1 MECRRRRCV
10 LSTPAASMKMIQHGA
25 ASDADEV
32 FLDLEDSVVPLQK
45 DQARLNVIEGLNS
58 LDWKG
63 KVTAVRINNVYT
75 QWCYRDVVEVVKGAG
90 TKLDVFIIPKVFRPA
105 DVLFVDLL
113 LGQLEQELGLQ
124 KRIGLEC
131 LIEQAEA
138 MEYVREIAL
147 STPRLEA
154 IIFGAAD
161 YTASLGIPVTNSSR
175 INEEYP
181 YPGHRWNFAL
191 SRMAV
196 AARNAG
202 IQAID
207 GPFTGFKGEA
217 LEKYREQAEWAA
229 GLGCDGKWAIH
240 PAQVAVAQKAFTPP
254 ETVVA
259 RAMKI
264 VEAYDKAE
272 KEGIGVISVDGDM
285 IDAVSYKIAKGVL
298 MRKG

>member
-1 MECRRRRCV
+1 MEFRRRRCV
-10 LSTPAASMKMIQHGA
+10 LSTPATSMKMIQHGA

-45 DQARLNVIEGLNS
+45 DQARLNVVEGLNT

-90 TKLDVFIIPKVFRPA
+90 EELDVFIIPKVLRPA
-105 DVLFVDLL
+105 DVQFVDLL

-161 YTASLGIPVTNSSR
+161 YTASLGIAVTNSSR

-207 GPFTGFKGEA
+207 GPFTGFKGEG

-240 PAQVAVAQKAFTPP
+240 PAQVAVAQKAFTPQ

-264 VEAYDKAE
+264 VEAYDEAE